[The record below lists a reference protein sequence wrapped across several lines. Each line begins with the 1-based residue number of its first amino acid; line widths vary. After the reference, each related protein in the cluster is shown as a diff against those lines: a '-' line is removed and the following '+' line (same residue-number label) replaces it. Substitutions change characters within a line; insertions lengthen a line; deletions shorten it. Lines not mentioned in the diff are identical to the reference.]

1 MNVNFLAEVDFSSA
15 NWMGILWCALIGVG
29 LGLILGLILFLC
41 GHFLEVKEDERVAA
55 VEKLLPGYNCGSCG
69 HAGCHEMAEAIVKGE
84 VKKLSLCRPGKKDK
98 NYDPIIAYM
107 SAHPDED
114 GTLHVPE
121 I

>member
-1 MNVNFLAEVDFSSA
+1 MINFMVDFSTA

-55 VEKLLPGYNCGSCG
+55 VEKMLPGYNCGSCG

-84 VKKLSLCRPGKKDK
+84 ATKLSACRPGKKDK
-98 NYDPIIAYM
+98 NYDPIIAYL
-107 SAHPDED
+107 SEHPDKD
-114 GTLHVPE
+114 GNYQIPE